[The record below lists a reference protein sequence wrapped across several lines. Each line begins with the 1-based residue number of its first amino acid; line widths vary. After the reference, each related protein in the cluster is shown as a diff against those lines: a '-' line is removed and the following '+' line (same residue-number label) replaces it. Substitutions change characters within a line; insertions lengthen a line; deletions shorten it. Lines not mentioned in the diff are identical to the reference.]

1 MEILSGLIKITLACT
16 ITTGAMYLFMK
27 YKKIITAYR
36 GAGRRTGRNE
46 AKMERELIAV
56 RNSVNTRNEM
66 KDAKI
71 KLILSLSL
79 LSLYFFLL

>member
-16 ITTGAMYLFMK
+16 ITTGAIYLFIK
-27 YKKIITAYR
+27 YKNIITAYR
-36 GAGRRTGRNE
+36 GDGRRSGKTE
-46 AKMERELIAV
+46 TKMERGLIAV

>member
-36 GAGRRTGRNE
+36 GAGRRSGRTE
-46 AKMERELIAV
+46 TKMERGLIAI
-56 RNSVNTRNEM
+56 RNRMNFGNEM
-66 KDAKI
+66 KEAKI